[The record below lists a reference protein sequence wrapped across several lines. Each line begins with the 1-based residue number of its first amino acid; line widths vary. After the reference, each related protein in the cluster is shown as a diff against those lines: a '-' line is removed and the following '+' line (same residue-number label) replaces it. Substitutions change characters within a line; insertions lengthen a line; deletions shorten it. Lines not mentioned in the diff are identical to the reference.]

1 MGILG
6 ALLRLL
12 QSRRDAVLRSSWGRD
27 VGAGFFKTADKA
39 SGSLVT
45 LTSPADFAGAFVL
58 ASARGAGA
66 LLMLSSPLFG
76 SSVQTVA
83 ELALRPEPAGHDPV
97 SGFCPG
103 WRIDGCSTCIA
114 SQAS

>member
-83 ELALRPEPAGHDPV
+83 ELALRPEPAGH
-97 SGFCPG
+97 
-103 WRIDGCSTCIA
+103 
-114 SQAS
+114 